1 VGDAQH
7 QDVDGRLAQI
17 PVGAVEG
24 DDPRGGRA
32 GEPHDQAG
40 DLRVGQREVAQ
51 EAPDAL
57 VVRGR
62 LRPPAED
69 AGDLCK
75 VNRLDLDDGDEEARQ
90 EVEARTVPRYILGER
105 PLQEADV
112 GHRALS
118 SDGSFGD
125 ELVKD
130 RGAVAFS
137 TVSKS

>member
-7 QDVDGRLAQI
+7 QHVERRLAQV

-24 DDPRGGRA
+24 HDPRGGHPDKPHDEA
-32 GEPHDQAG
+32 GE
-40 DLRVGQREVAQ
+40 LRVGQREVAQ
-51 EAPDAL
+51 ESLDAL

-75 VNRLDLDDGDEEARQ
+75 VNRLDLNHGDEEARQ